1 MALNVALPELKHK
14 WIKLYDTIEQ
24 QQEEETDWQN
34 NYEECCVSIVKASNA
49 TDFIKEY
56 QYSVRTTNN
65 DNEKK
70 GQYST
75 KETPHYWAGLEIAW
89 GYFGWEYNDY
99 EYNEETLRGGNFF
112 KKIACNEVISIPDGT
127 KLQHINNFFGS
138 QDGIR
143 RVRSFDVNNII
154 SAENLVG
161 FTNNEIYNNF
171 REIIVDIDNWPN
183 VVNAKGMFQNGK
195 WTFNDNEIVIDS
207 TSYHIVKLPKA
218 KDCSYLFYLS
228 KPQMIDNYCVPII
241 PNAEKLDYAFY
252 NRKFDTI
259 DPENKIK
266 AAVTYDKCV
275 SAIGMLAASD
285 NPPSY
290 ISCKCIINFPIV
302 KDLSYFAKNRF
313 NNSYNNITIN
323 APIVENI
330 SYASSGGEKALV
342 IDSNNLLCAK
352 GFVSNFKLEPR
363 VSFEPD
369 FVSDYLI
376 KHNKVTCWDEYF
388 ANYAYQT
395 DGKNSNHFTFDISDY
410 DQEDNV
416 TVKDFFSNGNIPFQI
431 YVKFIGHNKVV
442 YDYFMNN
449 SNAFIFH
456 LNTSMEDGLSYR
468 YCFKNSYLYFDTE
481 EYGVSK
487 QPLIN
492 LKDNI
497 DYSFC
502 WQGCTIKG
510 EVDTR
515 CAENVIPL
523 STYNYLDE
531 AIISSINPNFNW
543 KQLPNVNLNFH
554 VGEENVINEL
564 FDFEVTNNTSD
575 FRFGE
580 DYIGYKDFTIGE
592 KFNYKEIKT
601 QTINICVPNRNYAYN
616 NPNNSISTYYIINNN
631 NLINEN
637 NVIFN
642 IKDLPKIEDVEYGMP
657 VHTQKIV
664 IQSTSMKN
672 LTIRGEWYVNGEDT
686 FYGVLINI
694 PSLVNLDIQLERS
707 SWRDTI
713 EINNDILEGFL
724 VRHFNGTINIT
735 STKINIDNLKQSI
748 DWWIEESTTL
758 YQLTIKQS
766 VYNQLD
772 ETYQT
777 KLIGRCNVLNI
788 IQ

>member
-49 TDFIKEY
+49 TDFIEEY

-112 KKIACNEVISIPDGT
+112 KKIACNEIISIPDGE

-171 REIIVDIDNWPN
+171 RDIRIDIDNWPN
-183 VVNAKGMFQNGK
+183 VVNAKGMFQNGN
-195 WTFNDNEIVIDS
+195 WNFNNNSLVGE
-207 TSYHIVKLPKA
+207 TSLQIINLPKA
-218 KDCSYLFYLS
+218 KDCSYIFYAKQYIES
-228 KPQMIDNYCVPII
+228 NYHYFL
-241 PNAEKLDYAFY
+241 NASNVENLNYAFY
-252 NRKFDTI
+252 NRRLVFPKYNSNSWELTF
-259 DPENKIK
+259 
-266 AAVTYDKCV
+266 DKCV
-275 SAIGMLAASD
+275 TAIGMLAADKDSD
-285 NPPSY
+285 IARQGTLNLP
-290 ISCKCIINFPIV
+290 V
-302 KDLSYFAKNRF
+302 AKDVSHILENACNDNRF
-313 NNSYNNITIN
+313 MLKIN
-323 APIVENI
+323 APLAENASYICKGAKYIDGNRII
-330 SYASSGGEKALV
+330 S
-342 IDSNNLLCAK
+342 SNNLTNLK
-352 GFVSNFKLEPR
+352 GALSNSTFV
-363 VSFEPD
+363 
-369 FVSDYLI
+369 FVDIGNYAAVVASQI
-376 KHNKVTCWDEYF
+376 NKVTCWDEYF
-388 ANYAYQT
+388 ANYNIQNTEYQHT
-395 DGKNSNHFTFDISDY
+395 NSYFDISFCKE
-410 DQEDNV
+410 QNNV
-416 TVKDFFSNGNIPFQI
+416 TVKNFLSNCKASFPILI
-431 YVKFIGHNKVV
+431 YFCGHNNVI

-449 SNAFIFH
+449 TDAFAFSK
-456 LNTSMEDGLSYR
+456 NWMEQGLSYR
-468 YCFKNSYLYFDTE
+468 HCFENSHLYFNDD
-481 EYGVSK
+481 YADSV
-487 QPLIN
+487 QPLVN
-492 LKDNI
+492 LKNNI
-497 DYSFC
+497 DYRYC
-502 WQGCTIKG
+502 YKGCNIKG
-510 EVDTR
+510 ELDTQ
-515 CAENVIPL
+515 CAKNVIPL

-531 AIISSINPNFNW
+531 AIISSLNPNFNW

-564 FDFEVTNNTSD
+564 FDFEITNNTSD

-580 DYIGYKDFTIGE
+580 NYIGYKDFTIGE
-592 KFNYKEIKT
+592 KFNYKEIKA

-657 VHTQKIV
+657 ANTQSIV

-672 LTIRGEWYVNGEDT
+672 LTIRGEWYINGEDT
-686 FYGVLINI
+686 FYGVNINI

-724 VRHFNGTINIT
+724 VRHFNGTINVT

-748 DWWIEESTTL
+748 DWWVEESTTL
-758 YQLTIKQS
+758 RQLTIKQS

-777 KLIGRCNVLNI
+777 KLIGRCNALNI